1 MKVLGIAGFSG
12 AGKTTLVTKLIPVLT
27 ARGITVS
34 TVKHAHHNF
43 DVDKP
48 GKDSYEHRHAGA
60 TEVLVSSARR
70 WALMHE
76 NRDEEEP
83 GLDALLSHLSP
94 VDLVLVEGWKFGD
107 HKKVEVHRPSHGKP
121 LLAPEDENVVAVL
134 TDVDALE
141 GVTVPLVDL
150 NDVEAV
156 ADFITT
162 YVKVTPNAG

>member
-12 AGKTTLVTKLIPVLT
+12 AGKTTLVTQLIPALI

-60 TEVLVSSARR
+60 TEVLVSSAKR

-76 NRDEEEP
+76 NRDADEP
-83 GLDALLSHLSP
+83 GLDALLTQLTP

-121 LLAPEDENVVAVL
+121 LLAPEDPNVAAVL
-134 TDVDALE
+134 TDVSSLD
-141 GVTVPLVDL
+141 GVSVPLIDL
-150 NDVEAV
+150 NDIEAV
-156 ADFITT
+156 ADFVAD
-162 YVKVTPNAG
+162 YVKVLPKAD